1 MADHQEDEDLKL
13 ALKMSM
19 QHNPPEPK
27 RSKPIEETG
36 SGSQFGGS
44 SGESPEAKSR
54 RLQREIMA
62 AAAEKRMMVFPK
74 SPPAQAKPRA
84 LASPIT
90 VGEEPVKF
98 DKELGSGDG
107 DGVGVDSS
115 GKKLSPEDSAQL
127 FTMVFGNDVSRS
139 ILAQWTNQGIRFS
152 PDPETTIG
160 LVQHEGGP
168 CGVLAALQAYVLK
181 YLLYFPDD
189 IDKSSENRYVA
200 SDSFSSVLEE
210 AKTRALVRSMCEI
223 LFMCGNNNRAVIAS
237 FSNPDDSITNQ
248 KEEAMGGRL
257 PIESASDLQKILRF
271 ETFTSQSN
279 ALNKLEGAIT
289 SFQSGM
295 GALLFLIS
303 ALLSRGLDTVQTDR
317 DDPDLPLVTA
327 PFGHASQEIVNL
339 LLCGEAVPNVFDGRM
354 DLGGGMF
361 LKGIS
366 KNVEVGFLTLLESL
380 NFCKVGQNLKC
391 PRWPIWVIGSE
402 SHYTVLFALDPS
414 VQEENELEL
423 RESQIRRAFDARDQS
438 GGGGFISVEAF
449 HQVVQETNIRLPT
462 EKMNDISA
470 TGFIVWSELW
480 QVILELDRNL
490 GGIKDSTGMMGK
502 KVFDIF
508 HFNGIA
514 KSDLNGGGQA
524 MAVEGGTMVPMQR
537 PRLTKLNVSVPPKWT
552 PEEYMS
558 CAMPSSSSG
567 KDSEVN
573 QPKPVQHAPLVDCIR
588 TRWSRAACSWTGD
601 PPTVVVGKPRSLAL
615 LQVRWNPCS
624 YFASHTRPSNPPDLR
639 SVVYSS
645 SNLKS
650 SSESGMVSSMF
661 FSNSFGVFLGFPLTF
676 CSYQLCS
683 DLQWRSW
690 FSFARMLPLKSIGS
704 MILLFELTQ
713 FRYPCLGFVYLI
725 VKLCLLHYEA
735 SLHLSCFSF
744 IKLLEV
750 MIFYNLLYHLF
761 SLCLEIYYHI

>member
-13 ALKMSM
+13 ALQMSM

-36 SGSQFGGS
+36 SGSQFGGGS

-54 RLQREIMA
+54 RLQRELMA
-62 AAAEKRMMVFPK
+62 AAAEKRMVLIPK

-90 VGEEPVKF
+90 VADKDGQVVRIG
-98 DKELGSGDG
+98 KELGSGDG
-107 DGVGVDSS
+107 DGSS
-115 GKKLSPEDSAQL
+115 GKELSPEESNQL
-127 FTMVFGNDVSRS
+127 FTMVFGNEVSKS
-139 ILAQWTNQGIRFS
+139 VLAQWTNQGIRFS

-168 CGVLAALQAYVLK
+168 CGVLAALQAFVLK
-181 YLLYFPDD
+181 YLVYFPDE
-189 IDKSSENRYVA
+189 IGKASPSLGVRTLSKTRYVA
-200 SDSFSSVLEE
+200 SDSLSCVPEA

-237 FSNPDDSITNQ
+237 FPNYDDSSTNQ
-248 KEEAMGGRL
+248 KDEAMAGPL

-271 ETFTSQSN
+271 ETFTTQSS
-279 ALNKLEGAIT
+279 ALNKLEGTIT
-289 SFQSGM
+289 AFQSRM

-317 DDPDLPLVTA
+317 DDPSLPLVTA

-366 KNVEVGFLTLLESL
+366 KTVEVGFLTLLESL
-380 NFCKVGQNLKC
+380 NYCKVGQNLKC
-391 PRWPIWVIGSE
+391 PKWPIWVIGSE

-423 RESQIRRAFDARDQS
+423 RECQIRRAFDARDQS

-462 EKMNDISA
+462 EKLNDLCA

-490 GGIKDSTGMMGK
+490 GGIKDSSGMMGK
-502 KVFDIF
+502 KVFDIY

-514 KSDLNGGGQA
+514 KSDINGGGQA
-524 MAVEGGTMVPMQR
+524 MAVEGGTVPMQR

-552 PEEYMS
+552 PEEFMS
-558 CAMPSSSSG
+558 CALPSSSE
-567 KDSEVN
+567 KEPEVN
-573 QPKPVQHAPLVDCIR
+573 QQPKPVQHAPLVDCIR
-588 TRWSRAACSWTGD
+588 TRWARATCSWAGD
-601 PPTVVVGKPRSLAL
+601 PP
-615 LQVRWNPCS
+615 
-624 YFASHTRPSNPPDLR
+624 
-639 SVVYSS
+639 
-645 SNLKS
+645 
-650 SSESGMVSSMF
+650 
-661 FSNSFGVFLGFPLTF
+661 
-676 CSYQLCS
+676 
-683 DLQWRSW
+683 
-690 FSFARMLPLKSIGS
+690 SI
-704 MILLFELTQ
+704 
-713 FRYPCLGFVYLI
+713 V
-725 VKLCLLHYEA
+725 
-735 SLHLSCFSF
+735 
-744 IKLLEV
+744 
-750 MIFYNLLYHLF
+750 
-761 SLCLEIYYHI
+761 